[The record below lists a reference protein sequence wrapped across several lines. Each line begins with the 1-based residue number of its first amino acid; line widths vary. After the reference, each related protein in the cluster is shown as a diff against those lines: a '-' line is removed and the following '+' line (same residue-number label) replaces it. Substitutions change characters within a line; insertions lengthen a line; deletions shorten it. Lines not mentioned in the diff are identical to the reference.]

1 MVQLQSPPPPP
12 APPHGC
18 ARWGWGGAWW
28 GTHPRFGSASPRG
41 SFAGAS
47 PYPNPF
53 PLHSWPHL
61 ACRGSGGGA
70 GGACPRRIT
79 RQSAPEGAQDDG
91 QERVCGARSPAG
103 LGASPGFCVRPP
115 KVLFCQR
122 FSGGGLGRG
131 KPQRSARGRG
141 ARGVNRGRGDWG
153 LRRSGRLPERA
164 GVPGRRGGGA
174 SRGCGCVCRG
184 AAPRGDLGGG
194 AARRGGRARSS
205 TGVCGG
211 RENPFVADRSRSGL
225 RQGRGRPSPARPSRR
240 RRRGPS
246 SPPDRPEWLSALT
259 QAPREE
265 AGKVLVA
272 RKVRAARVSH
282 PRRSLTPP
290 APQLSLLLMQNLGRG
305 WGRPRRQWPWLEVC
319 QETAP
324 GQAGSLLPTPHPSN
338 TLGGREDRA
347 SHQPQPHLW
356 NPCPDAGRGAEG
368 GGKGAVL
375 GSPSPRCYPPREWG
389 PGGPAPNSAHPGELF
404 PHIFYPHTAPL
415 PPS

>member
-1 MVQLQSPPPPP
+1 M
-12 APPHGC
+12 
-18 ARWGWGGAWW
+18 
-28 GTHPRFGSASPRG
+28 
-41 SFAGAS
+41 
-47 PYPNPF
+47 
-53 PLHSWPHL
+53 
-61 ACRGSGGGA
+61 
-70 GGACPRRIT
+70 
-79 RQSAPEGAQDDG
+79 
-91 QERVCGARSPAG
+91 
-103 LGASPGFCVRPP
+103 
-115 KVLFCQR
+115 
-122 FSGGGLGRG
+122 
-131 KPQRSARGRG
+131 
-141 ARGVNRGRGDWG
+141 
-153 LRRSGRLPERA
+153 RRSGLLPERA

-240 RRRGPS
+240 RRGPS

-282 PRRSLTPP
+282 PCRSLSPP

-305 WGRPRRQWPWLEVC
+305 WGRPQRQWPWLEVC

-338 TLGGREDRA
+338 TLGGREGRA

-356 NPCPDAGRGAEG
+356 KPCPDATRGGGRRGGGRGLSWGPPLPAATRP
-368 GGKGAVL
+368 GKGTQEDPPPTVHIRESFAL
-375 GSPSPRCYPPREWG
+375 TSSTPTQPPSPHPKIETSSPL
-389 PGGPAPNSAHPGELF
+389 PSLTPGEKCRW
-404 PHIFYPHTAPL
+404 A
-415 PPS
+415 